1 MLETLFNIES
11 DETASDVRFTI
22 QNDYWIIALVLLVG
36 LAVYSIYLY
45 RSESWI
51 SKNRR
56 LVMGGCYL
64 LAGLLL
70 ILILLEPALNMESS
84 RPQRRTETNSLRFAR
99 RPV

>member
-11 DETASDVRFTI
+11 DETVSDVRFTI

-70 ILILLEPALNMESS
+70 ILILLFKPTGLLGKPEVEKI
-84 RPQRRTETNSLRFAR
+84 
-99 RPV
+99 